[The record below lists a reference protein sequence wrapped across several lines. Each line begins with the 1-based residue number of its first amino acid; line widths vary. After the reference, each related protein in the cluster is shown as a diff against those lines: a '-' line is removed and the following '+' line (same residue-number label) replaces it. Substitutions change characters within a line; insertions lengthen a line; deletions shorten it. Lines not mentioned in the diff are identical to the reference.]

1 MTRCVL
7 TGIDGSPQSE
17 AAALWAAAEA
27 RRRGCAVRL
36 LHAWPWLDAGDGNVS
51 QPGDLRQRASDALR
65 GIADR
70 IRHDHPGLPVEV
82 AVVAEDPVDGLLAA
96 AKGQELL
103 VLGSRGLGGFA
114 GLLVGSVGLAVA
126 AAATVP
132 TVLVRLG
139 QAPADRPAGTGGG
152 TGAGAGREVVV
163 GLDGRRTDDTV
174 VEFAVAEAQLRGCR
188 LRVVHGWDPAPVWAY
203 GGLMPPLVD
212 LTEQEATEA
221 ALISPVVTALRAE
234 HPGLDI
240 VEEVRLGGGARALLE
255 ATSTRADL
263 VVVGRR
269 EHRHRLGPRLGP
281 VAHAVLHH
289 CAAPVVVVPHT

>member
-36 LHAWPWLDAGDGNVS
+36 LHAWPWLDAGDGNAS
-51 QPGDLRQRASDALR
+51 RPGDLRPRASDALR

-82 AVVAEDPVDGLLAA
+82 TVVADDPVDALLAA
-96 AKGQELL
+96 TKGEELL

-132 TVLVRLG
+132 TVLVRPG
-139 QAPADRPAGTGGG
+139 PGPASPAAAV
-152 TGAGAGREVVV
+152 GADREVVV
-163 GLDGRRTDDTV
+163 GLDGRQPDDTV
-174 VEFAVAEAQLRGCR
+174 VAFAVAEAQLRGCR

-240 VEEVRLGGGARALLE
+240 VEDVRLGGGARALLE
-255 ATSTRADL
+255 AASTRADL

-289 CAAPVVVVPHT
+289 CAAPVVVVPHP